1 MLEYSFKSPMSK
13 IKQTTEETTET
24 VTERF
29 KPPMSKVKHLIV
41 VVPITG
47 IIYLCFKPPMSKVK
61 PEEPIEVIAIDG
73 YETFQTSNE

>member
-29 KPPMSKVKHLIV
+29 KPPMSKVK
-41 VVPITG
+41 
-47 IIYLCFKPPMSKVK
+47 